1 MHQLFTLSWPGAPHC
16 EPGAQPGAPNRVPGS
31 PGTVLAMHLSVG
43 FLGHHAAGIRCSEA
57 AKSRQF
63 VDVPISIV
71 QHI

>member
-16 EPGAQPGAPNRVPGS
+16 EPGAQPGAPNGS
-31 PGTVLAMHLSVG
+31 LGPRDGTCDAP
-43 FLGHHAAGIRCSEA
+43 LGWLPWSPAGIRCSEA
-57 AKSRQF
+57 AKFRQF